1 MIAGQDPA
9 VQAVIR
15 ASTWRLQQAV
25 TAAINGEIRAMIA
38 EGHDDGVV
46 AIASCNAAAAL
57 VGVSAMAES
66 VGSSKLPPSLKMRIS
81 TFPIAATSVSPD
93 PKAISRGAYRDAS

>member
-57 VGVSAMAES
+57 LADAMIQQITADARARVLDGVTGWITAHVGDSLLDAAP
-66 VGSSKLPPSLKMRIS
+66 VGSVLQ
-81 TFPIAATSVSPD
+81 
-93 PKAISRGAYRDAS
+93 